1 MNSTSA
7 EPAVSRHIT
16 LHLMVAVNF
25 VLSTFNGSKVALKV
39 IVSITATGTGL
50 SWVFRISMGRVWK
63 RDFWFPRRAPALHP
77 MSQPSICLLQQVHR
91 PSPWRTQRSQSMSR
105 HVKTGIIL
113 SKYLCQ
119 IILQLPSAL
128 KDPERLLEGS
138 LASSHLCAI
147 LPMYIMCPCV
157 RVNTLNCIDM
167 RTQTYNTTPRQTIPY
182 PTLPYL
188 TRLTSLTLPYLP
200 IHTHNITLHCI
211 ALHHITSHQIA
222 AHYIPCHMVR
232 LNVCSTHMYK
242 YMCLY
247 MSVSVYIYIIYVCVC
262 GVHIDLQ

>member
-1 MNSTSA
+1 
-7 EPAVSRHIT
+7 
-16 LHLMVAVNF
+16 
-25 VLSTFNGSKVALKV
+25 
-39 IVSITATGTGL
+39 
-50 SWVFRISMGRVWK
+50 
-63 RDFWFPRRAPALHP
+63 
-77 MSQPSICLLQQVHR
+77 MSQPSICLSQQVHR

-211 ALHHITSHQIA
+211 ALHHITSHHIRLQHIIFHVIWCAWMYAPHICIYVSIYVRKCVCIYILYTRVCVWGTYRPAVITSNQLQWVALCSGDLIA
-222 AHYIPCHMVR
+222 NESNSTWLSAAEASCSDS
-232 LNVCSTHMYK
+232 LNSLGPEESPQVLWSLQFAK
-242 YMCLY
+242 FLI
-247 MSVSVYIYIIYVCVC
+247 SVSASN
-262 GVHIDLQ
+262 GALF